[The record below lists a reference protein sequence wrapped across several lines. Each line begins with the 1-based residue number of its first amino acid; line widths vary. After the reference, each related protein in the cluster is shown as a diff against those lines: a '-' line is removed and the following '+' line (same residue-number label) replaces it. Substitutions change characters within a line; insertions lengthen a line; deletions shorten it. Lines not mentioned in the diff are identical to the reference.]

1 MFKRI
6 KLASDPFFYL
16 FVSFIIAILAAR
28 SYVYFGGDLNISFD
42 GIVIHHYMYGIVLM
56 MVSGVSIFF
65 LDSRFVRSN
74 RLRIF
79 FAILFGVG
87 LGLVADEIS
96 FIFSAAS
103 FYSLTQYYS
112 GFGLIAE
119 AVILV
124 LVAALFAFTTMR
136 RRK

>member
-1 MFKRI
+1 M
-6 KLASDPFFYL
+6 
-16 FVSFIIAILAAR
+16 
-28 SYVYFGGDLNISFD
+28 
-42 GIVIHHYMYGIVLM
+42 
-56 MVSGVSIFF
+56 
-65 LDSRFVRSN
+65 
-74 RLRIF
+74 
-79 FAILFGVG
+79 
-87 LGLVADEIS
+87 VADEIS